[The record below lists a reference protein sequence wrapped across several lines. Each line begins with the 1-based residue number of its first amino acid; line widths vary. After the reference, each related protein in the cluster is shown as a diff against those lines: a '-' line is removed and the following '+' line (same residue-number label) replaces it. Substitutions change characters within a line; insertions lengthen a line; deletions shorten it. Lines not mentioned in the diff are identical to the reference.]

1 MRFWVDKENEMF
13 PNKEWDGSYIFTL
26 IRKGYSTIFTNILFL
41 REMQVTPLQLVRQP
55 AVPFYAGYL

>member
-26 IRKGYSTIFTNILFL
+26 IRKGFRNRTVETNRGTVEQDIDFFDRRHMGYSF
-41 REMQVTPLQLVRQP
+41 
-55 AVPFYAGYL
+55 